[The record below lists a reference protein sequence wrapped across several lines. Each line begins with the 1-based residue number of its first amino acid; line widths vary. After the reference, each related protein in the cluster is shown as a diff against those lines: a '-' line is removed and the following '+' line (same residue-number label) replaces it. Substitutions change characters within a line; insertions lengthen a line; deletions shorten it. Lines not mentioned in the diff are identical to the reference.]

1 MAGAPSRG
9 DSSAAP
15 PRPRSTLATAAK
27 RLPGDNRRKLHPCAP
42 PPRSRSP
49 HLCLSHRAAT
59 PASADVFVHPSQEH
73 PVFPP
78 FDGSALCW
86 AANLVLSPPSFC
98 DGPRTHGGVVQARS
112 RCRRC
117 GAPVFPPFPCV
128 PADSFAWVRMGVGLA
143 YLWFDAA
150 ATCRSI
156 RRARSVAAW
165 ERRRMGSG
173 GLSART
179 RTHTRRRAWLVHDL
193 CHACTQQ
200 TVAHPVANALDHG
213 YLLYSCRRSS
223 GGADMVQSQAA
234 AVVLEVPR

>member
-86 AANLVLSPPSFC
+86 AANLVL
-98 DGPRTHGGVVQARS
+98 TQ
-112 RCRRC
+112 
-117 GAPVFPPFPCV
+117 PVFE
-128 PADSFAWVRMGVGLA
+128 
-143 YLWFDAA
+143 
-150 ATCRSI
+150 T
-156 RRARSVAAW
+156 AREHMA
-165 ERRRMGSG
+165 GSSK
-173 GLSART
+173 L
-179 RTHTRRRAWLVHDL
+179 
-193 CHACTQQ
+193 
-200 TVAHPVANALDHG
+200 
-213 YLLYSCRRSS
+213 
-223 GGADMVQSQAA
+223 A
-234 AVVLEVPR
+234 AVVAGAARPSSPLSRVCRPIVLRGYGWASGWRICGSTQLPPAAAFDVLEVWRRGSGAGWDQAD